1 MQMRAILYR
10 PDDREMILTVGNF
23 IAHLMECPNCGEAVK
38 TEGPRRQ
45 SLVDAVAL
53 LDRISGEDLSA
64 DDLNGAL
71 EFCLTWLRAD
81 DNLRVIDMLTVEI
94 VEPTDGR

>member
-64 DDLNGAL
+64 DDLREIDTAAAGIQVHGARL
-71 EFCLTWLRAD
+71 PEAVLRMTQA
-81 DNLRVIDMLTVEI
+81 
-94 VEPTDGR
+94 